1 MPPVRAS
8 RWSASAERTWA
19 DAEAFGIRGA
29 YFHNSWQ
36 AVNVRS
42 VLEPT
47 RRTKVSGVRQL
58 ANRDLTQVLRVLD
71 TDPVASCMVAAR
83 LQEYGLDTRGG
94 YGELWSRG
102 GPGNSLCFSGA
113 NLVPLR
119 GAPDDL
125 RAFADRAVRGP
136 RICSSIVGRRELALP
151 LWELLAQRWGPAR
164 ELRAEQ
170 PLLALDRTASAA
182 PDLRVRRVR
191 PEELDRYLV
200 AAIAMFTEE
209 IGVDPRA
216 GDGGRSYRRR
226 VAGLIESG
234 RAWARFEDGEVVYKA
249 EVGSLSRRTGQI
261 QGVWVHPERRG
272 EGVGTAGTAAVANA
286 VVASGRTASLYV
298 NCYNEVARRAYAT
311 VGFRQIATFATVLLD

>member
-1 MPPVRAS
+1 M
-8 RWSASAERTWA
+8 
-19 DAEAFGIRGA
+19 
-29 YFHNSWQ
+29 
-36 AVNVRS
+36 RS

-47 RRTKVSGVRQL
+47 RRARASGARLL

-71 TDPVASCMVAAR
+71 DDPVASCMVAAR
-83 LQEYGLDTRGG
+83 LQEYGLDSRGV

-102 GPGNSLCFSGA
+102 GPGGSLCFSGA

-119 GAPDDL
+119 GARDDL

-136 RICSSIVGRRELALP
+136 RICSSVVGRRELALP
-151 LWELLAQRWGPAR
+151 LWELLAEQWGPAR
-164 ELRAEQ
+164 ELRADQ
-170 PLLALDRTASAA
+170 PLLALERTAGVS

-191 PEELDRYLV
+191 PDEIERYLV

-209 IGVDPRA
+209 IGVDPRS

-226 VAGLIESG
+226 VTNLIETG

-249 EVGSLSRRTGQI
+249 EVGAMSRRTGQI
-261 QGVWVHPERRG
+261 QGVWVHPEFRG
-272 EGVGTAGTAAVANA
+272 KGYGTAGTAAVANV

-298 NCYNEVARRAYAT
+298 NCFNEAARRSYAK

>member
-1 MPPVRAS
+1 M
-8 RWSASAERTWA
+8 
-19 DAEAFGIRGA
+19 
-29 YFHNSWQ
+29 
-36 AVNVRS
+36 RS

-47 RRTKVSGVRQL
+47 RRTKVSGARSL

-83 LQEYGLDTRGG
+83 LQEYGLDSRGT

-102 GPGNSLCFSGA
+102 GPGESLCFSGA

-119 GAPDDL
+119 GSRDDL

-151 LWELLAQRWGPAR
+151 LWELLADQWGPER
-164 ELRAEQ
+164 ELRPDQ
-170 PLLALDRTASAA
+170 PLLALERTAAAA
-182 PDLRVRRVR
+182 PDLKVRRVR
-191 PEELDRYLV
+191 PEELERYLT

-209 IGVDPRA
+209 IGIDPRV

-226 VAGLIESG
+226 VANLIESG

-249 EVGSLSRRTGQI
+249 EVGSQSKRTGQI
-261 QGVWVHPERRG
+261 QGVWVHPDRRG
-272 EGVGTAGTAAVANA
+272 AGLGTAGTAAVANA

-298 NCYNEVARRAYAT
+298 NCYNDVARRAYAK